1 MAFEGLTER
10 LKATFKKISGKG
22 RINQSDLDNAMRE
35 IRTALLEADV
45 SLKVTRQITRRVS
58 DEALGA
64 HVLDSITPDQQIIKI
79 VDDELIKVMGDEA
92 SELNKSKHIPTI
104 VLMVG
109 LQGAGKTTAVGKLA
123 RRLVKEN
130 NARPLLIAADVYRPA
145 AIDQLKTLGET
156 LKVPVYDEGTDV
168 DPVEIV
174 KNGLDLARK
183 NNNDYV
189 FIDTAGRLTIDEQ
202 LMDELKKIKE
212 LSQPTEIL
220 LVVDAMTGQTAVD
233 VANDFNDALG
243 ITGVVLTKLDGDT
256 RGGAA
261 LSIRY
266 DTGVPIKFVGTGEK
280 LSDLDV
286 FYPDRMAS
294 RILGMGDILSLVD
307 KAQEQYNEQ
316 QAQEL
321 ARKIQENNFD
331 LDDFIEQ
338 MDQVQQ
344 MGPMDELVKMIPGLS
359 DMPGAANIQ
368 FGDKDFAH
376 MRAIVSSMTQEERMN
391 ADVLTP
397 KRRRRIAAGSGRDVM
412 EVNRLIKQYKQTS
425 TLMNKMQKGNM
436 GAMDQMFAGQGVKGK
451 LGKMAMNSMI
461 KKNKKKKAKRLK
473 KVKRFKTK

>member
-10 LKATFKKISGKG
+10 LKETFKKISGKG
-22 RINQSDLDNAMRE
+22 RINQTDLDNAMRE
-35 IRTALLEADV
+35 IRAALLEADV
-45 SLKVTRQITRRVS
+45 SLKVTREITKRVN
-58 DEALGA
+58 EAALGSD
-64 HVLDSITPDQQIIKI
+64 VLESITPDQQIVKI
-79 VDDELIKVMGDEA
+79 VNDELTSIMGAEK

-123 RRLVKEN
+123 RKLVKEN
-130 NARPLLIAADVYRPA
+130 KARPLLIAADVYRPA
-145 AIDQLKTLGET
+145 AIEQLKTLGES

-174 KNGLDLARK
+174 KHGLDQAK
-183 NNNDYV
+183 ENNNDYV

-212 LSQPTEIL
+212 LAQPTEIL
-220 LVVDAMTGQTAVD
+220 LVVDAMTGQTAVE
-233 VANDFNDALG
+233 VANDFNNALG

-280 LSDLDV
+280 STDLDV

-307 KAQEQYNEQ
+307 KAQQQYDEK
-316 QAQEL
+316 QAQNL
-321 ARKIQENNFD
+321 ARKIQENTFD
-331 LDDFIEQ
+331 LDDFIDQ
-338 MDQVQQ
+338 MNQVQK
-344 MGPMDELVKMIPGLS
+344 MGPMDELVKMVPGLS
-359 DMPGAANIQ
+359 SVPGAANIQ

-376 MRAIVSSMTQEERMN
+376 MRAIVSSMTPAERMD
-391 ADVLTP
+391 AGIITP
-397 KRRRRIAAGSGRDVM
+397 KRRKRIAAGSGRDIM
-412 EVNRLIKQYKQTS
+412 EVNRLIKQYKQTA
-425 TLMNKMQKGNM
+425 TLMNKMQKGDM
-436 GAMDQMFAGQGVKGK
+436 SAMNQMFAGQGIKGK
-451 LGKMAMNSMI
+451 LGKMAMNSMV
-461 KKNKKKKAKRLK
+461 KKNKKNKMKRLK
-473 KVKRFKTK
+473 KVKRFKSK

>member
-10 LKATFKKISGKG
+10 LKETFKKISGKG
-22 RINQSDLDNAMRE
+22 RINQTDLDNAMRE
-35 IRTALLEADV
+35 IRAALLEADV
-45 SLKVTRQITRRVS
+45 SLKVTREITRRVS
-58 DEALGA
+58 EKAIGA
-64 HVLDSITPDQQIIKI
+64 DVLESITPDQQIVKI
-79 VDDELIKVMGDEA
+79 VNDELTDVMGAEA
-92 SELNKSKHIPTI
+92 ASLNKSKHIPTI

-123 RRLVKEN
+123 RKLVEEN

-145 AIDQLKTLGET
+145 AIDQLKTLGKT
-156 LKVPVYDEGTDV
+156 LNVPVYDEGTDV

-174 KNGLDLARK
+174 KNGLEKAHE

-189 FIDTAGRLTIDEQ
+189 FIDTAGRLTIDEE
-202 LMDELKKIKE
+202 LMDELKRIKD
-212 LSQPTEIL
+212 LTQPTEIL

-294 RILGMGDILSLVD
+294 RILGMGDILSLVE
-307 KAQEQYNEQ
+307 KAQHQYDEQ
-316 QAQEL
+316 QAQDL

-338 MDQVQQ
+338 MNQVQK
-344 MGPMDELVKMIPGLS
+344 MGPVDELVKMVPGLS
-359 DMPGAANIQ
+359 NMPGASNIQ

-376 MRAIVSSMTQEERMN
+376 MRAIVSSMTPDERMDAN
-391 ADVLTP
+391 LLTP
-397 KRRRRIAAGSGRDVM
+397 KRRKRIAAGSGRDVM

-436 GAMDQMFAGQGVKGK
+436 GGMDQMFAGQGVKGK
-451 LGKMAMNSMI
+451 LGQMAMNSMI
-461 KKNKKKKAKRLK
+461 KKNKKKKMKRLK
-473 KVKRFKTK
+473 KVKRFKTS